1 MLHSLFTVILSQQFL
16 RGWGGGGGKI
26 RTTFCIVTPPG
37 LGGWLALQI
46 VTWEGKVQ
54 SAKVDILQLDLSGL
68 INSKQRVY
76 SSIIFCSGP

>member
-1 MLHSLFTVILSQQFL
+1 MG
-16 RGWGGGGGKI
+16 RGSKI

-37 LGGWLALQI
+37 LGGWPALQI

-54 SAKVDILQLDLSGL
+54 SAKVDILQLDLSGQ

-76 SSIIFCSGP
+76 LSIIFCSGP